1 MDRMLYI
8 GMSGAKETLL
18 AQSLNNHNLAN
29 VSTTGFRADLAQA
42 RSMPVFG
49 PGLPSRAYALTERPG
64 IDFTPGPIQTTGRDL
79 DVAIRGQGFI
89 AVQAPDGSEAYTRAG
104 DLSVSPEGLLVTGTG
119 LPVLGEGGPIAVPPA
134 QSISIGTD
142 GAITV
147 VPLGQA
153 ANTQAVVDRIKL
165 VNPPLAELEKGED
178 GLLRGPGGQTYPAD
192 AAVTLVSGAL
202 EGSNVSPAQALVR
215 MIELSRQFELQVKAM
230 KTAEE
235 NDQRTA
241 QLMRLS

>member
-18 AQSLNNHNLAN
+18 AQALNNHNLAN
-29 VSTTGFRADLAQA
+29 VSTTGFRADLSQA

-49 PGLPSRAYALTERPG
+49 PGLPSRAYALSERPG
-64 IDFTPGPIQTTGRDL
+64 IDFTPGPLQTTGRDL
-79 DVAIRGQGFI
+79 DVAIRGRGFI

-104 DLSVSPEGLLVTGTG
+104 DLSISPEGLLVTGTG
-119 LPVLGEGGPIAVPPA
+119 LPVLGEGGPITVPPA
-134 QSISIGTD
+134 QSIAIGSDGTLSI
-142 GAITV
+142 

-153 ANTQAVVDRIKL
+153 ANTQAAVDRIKL
-165 VNPPLAELEKGED
+165 VDPPLEELEKGED
-178 GLLRGPGGQTYPAD
+178 GLFRGPDGATYPAD

-230 KTAEE
+230 KTAQE
-235 NDQRTA
+235 NDEATA
-241 QLMRLS
+241 RLMRIS

>member
-18 AQSLNNHNLAN
+18 AQALNNHNLAN
-29 VSTTGFRADLAQA
+29 VSTTGFRADLSQA

-49 PGLPSRAYALTERPG
+49 PGLPSRAYALSERPG

-79 DVAIRGQGFI
+79 DVAIRGRGFI

-104 DLSVSPEGLLVTGTG
+104 DLAISPEGLLVTGTG
-119 LPVLGEGGPIAVPPA
+119 LPVLGEGGPITVPPA
-134 QSISIGTD
+134 QSLSIGSD
-142 GAITV
+142 GTV
-147 VPLGQA
+147 SIIPLGQA
-153 ANTQAVVDRIKL
+153 ANTQAAVDRIKL
-165 VNPPLAELEKGED
+165 VNPPLEELEKGED
-178 GLLRGPGGQTYPAD
+178 GLFRGPGGATYPAD

-230 KTAEE
+230 KTAQE
-235 NDQRTA
+235 NDEATA
-241 QLMRLS
+241 RLLRIG